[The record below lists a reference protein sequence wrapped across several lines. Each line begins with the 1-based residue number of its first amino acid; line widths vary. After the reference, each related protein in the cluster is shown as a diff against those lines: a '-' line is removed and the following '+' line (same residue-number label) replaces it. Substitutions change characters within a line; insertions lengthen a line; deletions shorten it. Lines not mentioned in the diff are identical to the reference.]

1 MRFFLVHI
9 FKNIVFWIWLGS
21 RFRPVRSKGAA
32 KGVATGT
39 ISVVGSVV
47 KKNKTNK
54 WIKDVLREEKTCQWS
69 DMNRSLKQAKICNR
83 LDRRFV
89 YFGTRQY
96 DVAETVSTVPQ
107 PQLKRIISDY

>member
-1 MRFFLVHI
+1 
-9 FKNIVFWIWLGS
+9 
-21 RFRPVRSKGAA
+21 
-32 KGVATGT
+32 
-39 ISVVGSVV
+39 
-47 KKNKTNK
+47 
-54 WIKDVLREEKTCQWS
+54 
-69 DMNRSLKQAKICNR
+69 MNRSLKQAKICNR